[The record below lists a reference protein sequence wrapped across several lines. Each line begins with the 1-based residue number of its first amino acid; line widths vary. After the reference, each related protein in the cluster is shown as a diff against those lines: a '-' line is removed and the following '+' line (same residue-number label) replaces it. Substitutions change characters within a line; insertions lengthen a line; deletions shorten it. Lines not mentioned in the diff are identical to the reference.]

1 MSTPIIGPKDG
12 KGPAGAEHS
21 DPRTEAVVRHFLTWR
36 DLYGGVL
43 LLLLGIG
50 AVVEGLSHQVG
61 NLFRMG
67 TGYFPIILGVTL
79 GCIGAAIAIGT
90 LMKGG
95 GTTQLEPGEHFHLP
109 DVRGFVAIVGGILAF
124 IGLAEFVGFAPA
136 TFALV
141 FISAMGD
148 RTMTLKAAL
157 VLASVM
163 TGVLIGLFWYAL
175 QIPLKLW

>member
-1 MSTPIIGPKDG
+1 MSNPIIGPNDG
-12 KGPAGAEHS
+12 KGPAGAEPS
-21 DPRTEAVVRHFLTWR
+21 DPRTDAIVRHFLTWR

-43 LLLLGIG
+43 LLLMGLG
-50 AVVEGLSHQVG
+50 AVAEGLAHPVG

-67 TGYFPIILGVTL
+67 TGYFPIILGTAL
-79 GCIGAAIAIGT
+79 ACIGAAIAIGT
-90 LMKGG
+90 LIKGG
-95 GTTQLEPGEHFHLP
+95 GPTELEPGEHFHLP

-148 RTMTLKAAL
+148 RTSTLKSAL
-157 VLASVM
+157 VLACVM

-175 QIPLKLW
+175 QIPLRLW

>member
-12 KGPAGAEHS
+12 KGSAHAEQT
-21 DPRTEAVVRHFLTWR
+21 DPRADAVIRHFLTWR

-43 LLLLGIG
+43 LLLMGIG
-50 AVVEGLSHQVG
+50 AVVEGFSHPVG

-67 TGYFPIILGVTL
+67 TGYFPIILGVAL
-79 GCIGAAIAIGT
+79 AAIGAAIAIGT
-90 LMKGG
+90 VLKGG
-95 GTTQLEPGEHFHLP
+95 GSTEMEPGEHFHLP

-124 IGLAEFVGFAPA
+124 IGFAEFVGFAPA

-148 RTMTLKAAL
+148 RTMTVKAAL
-157 VLASVM
+157 VLASIM